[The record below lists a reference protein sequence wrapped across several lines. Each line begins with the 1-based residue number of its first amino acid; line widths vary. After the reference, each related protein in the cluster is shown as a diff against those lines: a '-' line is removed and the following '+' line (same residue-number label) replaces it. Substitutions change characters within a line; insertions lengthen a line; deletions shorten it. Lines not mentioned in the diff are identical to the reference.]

1 MKNSIFRKIPAA
13 RPGNGR
19 AGLKRSLGALDLVM
33 MGIGVTIGSGLF
45 VITGVAAAEHAGPG
59 LVFSFGIAGAA
70 CACAGLCYA
79 ELASSIP
86 ASGGAYT
93 FVYAGLGEIF
103 AWFIGWCLTLEYVV
117 ALAAISVGWSAYV
130 SVVLPLLGLS
140 VPREF
145 LAGPFSGGIV
155 NLPAML
161 IIFIMALLQLK
172 GTKESARLNNLLVTI
187 KLAVVIAFLI
197 LAADHIQVSNYRPFL
212 PYGWEGVSSGAAV
225 VFFAYLGFDA
235 VANSAEEV
243 RNPQKNMP
251 RGLLGSLAVAT
262 VLYIAVTLV
271 LTGVAKYDSY
281 AGVAAPVAYALE
293 TVGIQWGAALVSAG
307 AIAGLTTGVLVFIGS
322 QSRLLYSMARDGL
335 LPQTFAKVSGS
346 GVPMTAVACVCA
358 AGSLLAGVL
367 PIGTIAQLCNMGT
380 LWAFFMVAAAVLVM
394 RKTHP
399 GLRRPFRVPAVPMIP
414 LCAMGMCAFLALQLD
429 RATWAAFG
437 IWTLI
442 GLALYITYGK
452 NHSGQKK
459 I

>member
-1 MKNSIFRKIPAA
+1 MKNSIFRKIPVA

-19 AGLKRSLGALDLVM
+19 TGLKRNLGVFDLVM

-130 SVVLPLLGLS
+130 SGVLPLLGLS

-172 GTKESARLNNLLVTI
+172 GTKESARLNNLLVTV

-197 LAADHIQVSNYRPFL
+197 LAAGHVQVSNYRPFL

-399 GLRRPFRVPAVPMIP
+399 GLRRPFRVPAVPKIP
-414 LCAMGMCAFLALQLD
+414 LCAMGMCAFLALQL
-429 RATWAAFG
+429 
-437 IWTLI
+437 
-442 GLALYITYGK
+442 GLLSE
-452 NHSGQKK
+452 SGH
-459 I
+459 

>member
-1 MKNSIFRKIPAA
+1 MKNSIFRKIPVA

-19 AGLKRSLGALDLVM
+19 TGLKRNLGVFDLVM

-130 SVVLPLLGLS
+130 SGVLPLLGLS

-172 GTKESARLNNLLVTI
+172 GTKESARLNNLLVTV

-197 LAADHIQVSNYRPFL
+197 LAAGHVQVSNYRPFL

-251 RGLLGSLAVAT
+251 RGLLSARRKFFRRIRLH
-262 VLYIAVTLV
+262 LHPRE
-271 LTGVAKYDSY
+271 KYGIID
-281 AGVAAPVAYALE
+281 APIL
-293 TVGIQWGAALVSAG
+293 
-307 AIAGLTTGVLVFIGS
+307 
-322 QSRLLYSMARDGL
+322 
-335 LPQTFAKVSGS
+335 SGTDPEMYPS
-346 GVPMTAVACVCA
+346 G
-358 AGSLLAGVL
+358 
-367 PIGTIAQLCNMGT
+367 
-380 LWAFFMVAAAVLVM
+380 
-394 RKTHP
+394 
-399 GLRRPFRVPAVPMIP
+399 
-414 LCAMGMCAFLALQLD
+414 
-429 RATWAAFG
+429 
-437 IWTLI
+437 
-442 GLALYITYGK
+442 
-452 NHSGQKK
+452 
-459 I
+459 